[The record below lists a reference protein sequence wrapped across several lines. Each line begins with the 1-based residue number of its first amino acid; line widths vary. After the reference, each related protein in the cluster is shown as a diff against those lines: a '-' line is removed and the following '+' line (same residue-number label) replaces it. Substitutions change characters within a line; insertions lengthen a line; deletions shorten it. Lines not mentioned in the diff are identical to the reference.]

1 MPAREVNK
9 RLVMS
14 IEGHQLVK
22 SHLPI
27 PMQCQFQVK
36 THGFLHFLRNHPF
49 SKFELG
55 VIETQTKKMTTR
67 IIKKSPPMSAVLRF
81 IVSPVLAIVVLFQVK

>member
-22 SHLPI
+22 RHLPI
-27 PMQCQFQVK
+27 PMQCQIQVK
-36 THGFLHFLRNHPF
+36 THGFLHFSRIYPF
-49 SKFELG
+49 SNFEFG
-55 VIETQTKKMTTR
+55 VIETQTKKLTTM
-67 IIKKSPPMSAVLRF
+67 IIKNSPPMSAVL
-81 IVSPVLAIVVLFQVK
+81 